1 MAKTASKIVKSIP
14 SSETGSRTTCFTK
27 PNECGDKYIITQNP
41 LKDQFTLWKCVED
54 GYEKMST
61 SVSPLV
67 LDNKI
72 PYEM

>member
-1 MAKTASKIVKSIP
+1 MAKSTSKIIKSIP
-14 SSETGSRTTCFTK
+14 SSETGSRTTCITK
-27 PNECGDKYIITQNP
+27 PNGCGDKYIITQKP
-41 LKDQFTLWKCVED
+41 LKDQFTHWKCVED
-54 GYEKMST
+54 GYEKIAT

>member
-1 MAKTASKIVKSIP
+1 MAKTASKVIKSIP

-27 PNECGDKYIITQNP
+27 PNGCGDKYLITQTP

-54 GYEKMST
+54 GYEKLST
-61 SVSPLV
+61 SVSPLA